1 MVLEADVVHRPVTL
15 WFGPKIVAY
24 CSPAVARV
32 VVFAEGFVEGRRRG
46 CSLSRLQQLQ
56 QLYCCYCAAARRPLL
71 LPLAIRG
78 GRRRNAEKAA
88 AEAAAEEDH
97 YCVFLWQSWR
107 YYALAL
113 LLLVLVEEARI
124 LFLQLRTKQA
134 VSASMQAMNPVLD
147 PEAGFL
153 SFLL

>member
-1 MVLEADVVHRPVTL
+1 MVLEAVVVHRPVTL

-24 CSPAVARV
+24 CSPAVARVV

-56 QLYCCYCAAARRPLL
+56 QLYCCYCAAAAAAAAAARRPLL

-113 LLLVLVEEARI
+113 LLLVL
-124 LFLQLRTKQA
+124 LQ
-134 VSASMQAMNPVLD
+134 
-147 PEAGFL
+147 
-153 SFLL
+153 

>member
-1 MVLEADVVHRPVTL
+1 MVLEAVVVHRPVTL

-32 VVFAEGFVEGRRRG
+32 AFAEGFVEGRRRG

-56 QLYCCYCAAARRPLL
+56 QLYCCYCAAAAAAAARRPLL

-113 LLLVLVEEARI
+113 LLLVL
-124 LFLQLRTKQA
+124 LQ
-134 VSASMQAMNPVLD
+134 
-147 PEAGFL
+147 
-153 SFLL
+153 

>member
-1 MVLEADVVHRPVTL
+1 MAMVLEAVVVHRPVTL

-24 CSPAVARV
+24 CSPAVARVV

-56 QLYCCYCAAARRPLL
+56 QLYCCYCAAATAAARRPLL

-113 LLLVLVEEARI
+113 LLLVL
-124 LFLQLRTKQA
+124 LQ
-134 VSASMQAMNPVLD
+134 
-147 PEAGFL
+147 
-153 SFLL
+153 

>member
-1 MVLEADVVHRPVTL
+1 MLPKEASASDLGLGRCLFCRAKSSAALAAKRIELSSRAATGVTR
-15 WFGPKIVAY
+15 V
-24 CSPAVARV
+24 V

-56 QLYCCYCAAARRPLL
+56 QLYCCYCAASAAAARRPLL

-113 LLLVLVEEARI
+113 LLLVL
-124 LFLQLRTKQA
+124 LQ
-134 VSASMQAMNPVLD
+134 
-147 PEAGFL
+147 
-153 SFLL
+153 

>member
-1 MVLEADVVHRPVTL
+1 MVLEAVVVHRPVTL

-24 CSPAVARV
+24 CSPAVARVV

-56 QLYCCYCAAARRPLL
+56 QLYCCYCAATAAAARRPLL

-113 LLLVLVEEARI
+113 LLLACS
-124 LFLQLRTKQA
+124 Q
-134 VSASMQAMNPVLD
+134 
-147 PEAGFL
+147 
-153 SFLL
+153 

>member
-1 MVLEADVVHRPVTL
+1 MVLEAVVHRPVTL

-24 CSPAVARV
+24 CSPAVARVV

-56 QLYCCYCAAARRPLL
+56 QLYCCYCAAATARRPLL
-71 LPLAIRG
+71 LPLTIRG

-113 LLLVLVEEARI
+113 LLLVL
-124 LFLQLRTKQA
+124 LQ
-134 VSASMQAMNPVLD
+134 
-147 PEAGFL
+147 
-153 SFLL
+153 